1 MSETPEQIDKAQIFD
16 LMLQQTKAM
25 TLLGRTMPSQQKGLS
40 RIAAGEIKEAFGS
53 LEEAAGHLAS
63 YFAAVEELLK
73 MLGQAIE
80 RAGANE

>member
-25 TLLGRTMPSQQKGLS
+25 TLLGRTMLSQQKGLS

-73 MLGQAIE
+73 TLGQAIE